1 MGSVPA
7 QRGCAPGLTFPQVAA
22 NDAKAKER
30 QAAART
36 VACGNAECHVK
47 TRVCAH
53 ARRRDVT
60 VQPRYPKERAALRS
74 GVGCWGE
81 MVFEIEK
88 TLGWIVAGATVP
100 TRGHFLA

>member
-7 QRGCAPGLTFPQVAA
+7 QRGCAPGLTFPQAAA

-36 VACGNAECHVK
+36 VAYGGAECHVK
-47 TRVCAH
+47 TRACAH

-60 VQPRYPKERAALRS
+60 VQPRYAKERAPLPS
-74 GVGCWGE
+74 VVGRWGE
-81 MVFEIEK
+81 VAFEIAK
-88 TLGWIVAGATVP
+88 TLGWNVAGATIP
-100 TRGHFLA
+100 NS